1 VAAGGLIVAA
11 PASGSG
17 KTLVTAGLLRCL
29 WRRGVPAAAAKAG
42 PDFVDPTFHTL
53 AGGAPCRNLDVW
65 AMRAATFAATVAE
78 LEAAAEI
85 VLCEGVMGLFDGTG
99 ADGETG
105 STAELARVT
114 GWPIVLVVDVRRQ
127 GASVAALLRGF
138 AGHRPGT
145 APAAVIFNRVAGE
158 RHKAVL
164 ETAVTRWLPDLVV
177 LGALPDDPA
186 LALSARHLGLVPAT
200 ENRAAA
206 AVIDRAADAIGA
218 ALDIDRLLA
227 LARPSRLCRPSG
239 ATPGIAP
246 LGRQIAIARDD
257 AFCFAYPALLDGWRR
272 AGATISSFS
281 PLAGEAPAPRA
292 DAVYLP
298 GGYPELWAGRL
309 AGGETCFAALA
320 RAAAAGKPV
329 YGECGGYMVLGEA
342 LIDASGQRHRMA
354 GLLPLVTSFATRRLS
369 LGYRHVTLISDG
381 PLGGAGASFRG
392 HEFHY
397 ATVICEGAA
406 APLWSAADAAGADL
420 GLSGLRRGPVF
431 GSFFH
436 LIDRDDALSQTRQ

>member
-1 VAAGGLIVAA
+1 MAAGGLIFAA

-29 WRRGVPAAAAKAG
+29 RRRGVPAAAAKAG
-42 PDFVDPTFHTL
+42 PDFVDPTFHAL
-53 AGGAPCRNLDVW
+53 ASGAPCRNLDLW
-65 AMRAATFAATVAE
+65 AMRAATLAATVAE

-114 GWPIVLVVDVRRQ
+114 GWPIVLVVDVRGQ

-138 AGHRPGT
+138 AGHRPAT

-186 LALSARHLGLVPAT
+186 LALAARHLGLVPAA
-200 ENRAAA
+200 ENGAAAA

-218 ALDIDRLLA
+218 ALDIDRLVA
-227 LARPSRLCRPSG
+227 LARPSRLCRAG
-239 ATPGIAP
+239 AVPGIAP
-246 LGRQIAIARDD
+246 LGRHIAVARDD
-257 AFCFAYPALLDGWRR
+257 AFCFAYPALFDGWRR
-272 AGATISSFS
+272 AGATIAFFS
-281 PLAGEAPAPRA
+281 PLAGEAPAPQA

-309 AGGETCFAALA
+309 AAGESCFAALG

-369 LGYRHVTLISDG
+369 LGYRRAD
-381 PLGGAGASFRG
+381 PRRRWGAGGRRR
-392 HEFHY
+392 
-397 ATVICEGAA
+397 
-406 APLWSAADAAGADL
+406 L
-420 GLSGLRRGPVF
+420 LSRP
-431 GSFFH
+431 
-436 LIDRDDALSQTRQ
+436 